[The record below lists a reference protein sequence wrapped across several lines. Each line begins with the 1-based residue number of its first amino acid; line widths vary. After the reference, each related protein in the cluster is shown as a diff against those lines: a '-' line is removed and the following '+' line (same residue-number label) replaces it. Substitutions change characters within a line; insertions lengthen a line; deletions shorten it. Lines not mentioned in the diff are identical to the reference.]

1 MMSENAPSS
10 CEKTPENEFLI
21 IVYKFVNQYITSSFW
36 TICTLLKIGG
46 GKFLEVFS
54 VSPLHPSGGLRSAM
68 PMWGTISYEFR
79 TDFYLLT
86 VCCRMDF

>member
-46 GKFLEVFS
+46 GSFWKFFQF
-54 VSPLHPSGGLRSAM
+54 PLSIRVAACAARCRCGELF
-68 PMWGTISYEFR
+68 PMNFELIFIY
-79 TDFYLLT
+79 
-86 VCCRMDF
+86 

>member
-46 GKFLEVFS
+46 GEVFGS
-54 VSPLHPSGGLRSAM
+54 FFSFPSPSEWQLAQRDADVGNYFL
-68 PMWGTISYEFR
+68 
-79 TDFYLLT
+79 
-86 VCCRMDF
+86 